1 MVDALV
7 SIDKDLKNDRVG
19 DALQQLK
26 SVKERLMNE
35 EEFCSTLPVDLSIE
49 SRIHLDKV
57 GYRHA
62 EYNKETF

>member
-62 EYNKETF
+62 EYNKETC